1 MNTSP
6 GGRPR
11 SALSDAALTA
21 KDGEAA
27 ELWCNEVT
35 AEVLVSLTAL
45 GEDYA
50 GTPDDEEIERLAK
63 RYRVSTLVALRRIF
77 DAGLLGWDE
86 YLQSTPRSRNS

>member
-1 MNTSP
+1 
-6 GGRPR
+6 
-11 SALSDAALTA
+11 
-21 KDGEAA
+21 
-27 ELWCNEVT
+27 LWCNEVT
-35 AEVLVSLTAL
+35 AEVLVPLTAL
-45 GEDYA
+45 REDYA